1 MAERM
6 TLSFVGLCTIIGGI
20 IFLFVGAWLAISTM
34 NTTVTDL
41 NPAFLTPIGVVI
53 ALIGVVL
60 ILSREE

>member
-20 IFLFVGAWLAISTM
+20 IFLFVGAWLVFITI
-34 NTTVTDL
+34 NTTVMEL

-53 ALIGVVL
+53 ALIGIFL